1 MDSTSYVDTE
11 VLDEALEK
19 VDIVR
24 DHVDED
30 IVRVVDKVR
39 EPDMLRV

>member
-1 MDSTSYVDTE
+1 MEAV
-11 VLDEALEK
+11 DEALEK

-30 IVRVVDKVR
+30 IVRVPDIVR
-39 EPDMLRV
+39 G

>member
-1 MDSTSYVDTE
+1 VVTE
-11 VLDEALEK
+11 VVDEALEK

-30 IVRVVDKVR
+30 IVRVLDMVR
-39 EPDMLRV
+39 ELDIVRT

>member
-1 MDSTSYVDTE
+1 M
-11 VLDEALEK
+11 DEALEK

-39 EPDMLRV
+39 ELDMLRV